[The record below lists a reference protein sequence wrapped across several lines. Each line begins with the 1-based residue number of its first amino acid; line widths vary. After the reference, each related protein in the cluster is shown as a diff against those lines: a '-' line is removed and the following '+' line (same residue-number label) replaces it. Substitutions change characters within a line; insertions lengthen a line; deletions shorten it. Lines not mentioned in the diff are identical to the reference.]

1 MQKNRVVFR
10 AYQSIFIIIIALT
23 SFQDPVYAQDLI
35 EIYELALLNDPQI
48 HEAEETRRAL
58 LETKPQSLAKLLP
71 SLAIVASVNGNHYDT
86 TNTFTQFQIGSQYFW
101 DSSVFLKLSQPIY
114 HHDYWVQLSQSDNQI
129 AQAEAEYSL
138 EQQNLM
144 IRTAKAYFGVLVA
157 QDNLEVAQSE
167 KVTVEHQLNEMKK
180 RLAIGSAAVI
190 DLQEAQA
197 GFDQAR
203 ASEFDAQRKL
213 KAAKSELSEIVGNM
227 DVQLSRLNDVLPL
240 LTPVPNDM
248 QQWLKLARQNNLM
261 ILAAA
266 NRTEVARKNIEI
278 QFSAHLPT
286 VDLVLNIG
294 TADTDRPAG
303 LVADSQA
310 IGLQMNMPID
320 LGGGVAS
327 KVRQAEHQFEAA
339 KHNLFKQRRAAE
351 RQVEDAFQGIELT
364 IGQINALNSA
374 QESIQVTVRGT
385 EKGVRVGTRTMADLL
400 TVNRNLSKA
409 QRDFS
414 QARYDYLLN
423 TLLLKQAAGSLS
435 RNDLEAVNSW
445 LK

>member
-1 MQKNRVVFR
+1 MQNKRSVCGVYQLMSAIIVVSSLFQEES
-10 AYQSIFIIIIALT
+10 YAL
-23 SFQDPVYAQDLI
+23 DLF
-35 EIYELALLNDPQI
+35 EVYELALLNDPQI
-48 HEAEETRRAL
+48 HEAEETRKAL
-58 LETKPQSLAKLLP
+58 FETKPQSLAKLLP
-71 SLAIVASVNGNHYDT
+71 SLAIVGSMNGSRYDT
-86 TNTFTQFQIGSQYFW
+86 TNTYTQFQIGNQYFW

-129 AQAEAEYSL
+129 AQAEAEYSA

-167 KVTVEHQLNEMKK
+167 KLTIEHQLNEMKK
-180 RLAIGSAAVI
+180 RLAIGSAAVT

-203 ASEFDAQRKL
+203 ATEFEAKRKL
-213 KAAKSELSEIVGNM
+213 KAEKAELTEIVGNI
-227 DVQLSRLNDVLPL
+227 DAQLSSLNDALPL
-240 LTPVPNDM
+240 LMPVPNDM
-248 QQWLKLARQNNLM
+248 QQWLGLARQNNLS

-286 VDLVLNIG
+286 VDLILNIG
-294 TADTDRPAG
+294 TTDTDRPAG
-303 LVADSQA
+303 LIADSQA
-310 IGLQMNMPID
+310 IGVQMNMPID
-320 LGGGVAS
+320 LGGGVYS

-339 KHNLFKQRRAAE
+339 KQNLFKQRRAAE

-364 IGQINALNSA
+364 IDQINSLNLA
-374 QESIQVTVRGT
+374 QKSIKVTVEGT

-409 QRDFS
+409 QRDYS

-423 TLLLKQAAGSLS
+423 TLLLKQAVGSLS
-435 RNDLEAVNSW
+435 NNDLKEVNSW